1 MLVGNADILPLRRRT
16 CGELGR
22 EQFAAVPNSGDISY
36 RLERRYLETVLPDG
50 GVIGVSRAPRRVIRK
65 DLRFPRRSGDYPR
78 PLTGQK
84 KPRGRAEPEEARVLI
99 QLRDAKTSLLPVS
112 PADNVEVF
120 IG

>member
-22 EQFAAVPNSGDISY
+22 EQFAAVPNSGDIPY

-50 GVIGVSRAPRRVIRK
+50 GVIGVSRAPRRVIWK
-65 DLRFPRRSGDYPR
+65 DPCFPCGRGDYPCR
-78 PLTGQK
+78 LSGKYEPG
-84 KPRGRAEPEEARVLI
+84 RRAEPEEARVLI
-99 QLRDAKTSLLPVS
+99 QLCDAETFLLSVS

>member
-22 EQFAAVPNSGDISY
+22 EQFAAVCNSGDVPY

-50 GVIGVSRAPRRVIRK
+50 GVVGVSRAPRRVIRK
-65 DLRFPRRSGDYPR
+65 DPCFPCGRGDYPCR
-78 PLTGQK
+78 LSGK
-84 KPRGRAEPEEARVLI
+84 YESGRRAEPEETRVLI
-99 QLRDAKTSLLPVS
+99 QLRDAETFLLSVS